1 MTTPPDAGWIAD
13 AVEAY
18 EHRLVA
24 YVTRILRDAER
35 ARDVVQDA
43 FLKLC
48 KQDRTAVDGH
58 LAEWLYTVCRNGAV
72 DVLRKEKRMSPSPD
86 AGATLTAGRDSDPR
100 RRLETTDAHGRIL
113 RLMETLPESQ
123 REVLRLKFQ
132 HELSYREIAEIV
144 GKTVNHVGVL
154 IHNGLKALR
163 AKAALGHPAQPAGGR
178 TP

>member
-1 MTTPPDAGWIAD
+1 MPNEPDAAWIAD

-18 EHRLVA
+18 ERPLVA
-24 YVTRILRDAER
+24 YVARMLRDIER

-48 KQDRTAVDGH
+48 KQQRTAVEGH

-72 DVLRKEKRMSPSPD
+72 DVLRKEKRMNPSPD
-86 AGATLTAGRDSDPR
+86 AGATLVAGRESDPR
-100 RRLETTDAHGRIL
+100 EMLETADQHGRIL

-123 REVLRLKFQ
+123 QEVLRLKFQ
-132 HELSYREIAEIV
+132 SELSYREIAQITS
-144 GKTVNHVGVL
+144 KTVNHVGVL

-163 AKAALGHPAQPAGGR
+163 AKAALEYPVQPAGGS
-178 TP
+178 PS